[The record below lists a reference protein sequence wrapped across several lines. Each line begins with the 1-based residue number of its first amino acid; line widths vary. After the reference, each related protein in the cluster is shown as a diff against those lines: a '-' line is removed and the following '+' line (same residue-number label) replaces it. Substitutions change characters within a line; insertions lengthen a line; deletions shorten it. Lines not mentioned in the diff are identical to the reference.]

1 MWIIIRRAG
10 RSFLSSFLHLEV
22 FLNQNQ
28 MLNGSRLLF
37 YYPFT
42 ALTVVFSHVI
52 ANPYLPTAR
61 NDIAL
66 TDVVTGL
73 FGRLDF
79 VSSGLMSCSES
90 GEFTRLARATLE
102 RAILNHKGNLQGGYH
117 KRNSVDLSST
127 PHASSSYGRKDSMT
141 GSGMELSEGLGRTP
155 LRSSNSFLG
164 SLVEG
169 AVPGTDINR
178 VDGMEIS
185 LSSRNG
191 VLQGVNALPADH
203 ANLEGLRQDYSVNE
217 NQHMSMGF
225 DWASTDI
232 DRWPDIG
239 PDYLQANLLF

>member
-1 MWIIIRRAG
+1 
-10 RSFLSSFLHLEV
+10 
-22 FLNQNQ
+22 
-28 MLNGSRLLF
+28 
-37 YYPFT
+37 
-42 ALTVVFSHVI
+42 VFSHVI
-52 ANPYLPTAR
+52 ANPLLPTAR

-90 GEFTRLARATLE
+90 GQFARLARATVE
-102 RAILNHKGNLQGGYH
+102 RAISKHEGSLQDGYH
-117 KRNSVDLSST
+117 NRNPVALSST
-127 PHASSSYGRKDSMT
+127 SHASSSYGRNVSMA
-141 GSGMELSEGLGRTP
+141 GSGMEISGGLGRTP

-164 SLVEG
+164 SLMAV

-178 VDGMEIS
+178 VGGIEIN
-185 LSSRNG
+185 LSSSNS
-191 VLQGVNALPADH
+191 VLEGVNDLPAENAH
-203 ANLEGLRQDYSVNE
+203 LEGLEDGYNVNE
-217 NQHMSMGF
+217 NQHVSMGF